1 MTLNECPSEPAPS
14 LKWGHPN
21 CVRCIPPP
29 SSAQESF
36 ARGGE
41 SANSRIYTRDA
52 CVGRIAGLSA
62 YRAPPPSKILHRPRA
77 LRTGARDPSVLDTPK
92 PRSLVSAMQDPQS
105 TRQNR
110 GRRKRRGAMH
120 EKFKANG
127 QVIDSRDR
135 RRLRQHL
142 LSKGAAGSS
151 QPDTAAQHG
160 AAAEE
165 NGSAAAPGWG
175 LYELLHETVRAPGST
190 QNPL

>member
-1 MTLNECPSEPAPS
+1 
-14 LKWGHPN
+14 
-21 CVRCIPPP
+21 
-29 SSAQESF
+29 
-36 ARGGE
+36 
-41 SANSRIYTRDA
+41 
-52 CVGRIAGLSA
+52 
-62 YRAPPPSKILHRPRA
+62 
-77 LRTGARDPSVLDTPK
+77 
-92 PRSLVSAMQDPQS
+92 
-105 TRQNR
+105 
-110 GRRKRRGAMH
+110 MH

-175 LYELLHETVRAPGST
+175 LYELLRETVRAPGST
-190 QNPL
+190 QTPLCSPCARARPHLSLTLTKLNW